1 MNFCMMLHQKALEL
15 AKCWKQTEAELVA
28 VLIAMKR
35 EDAFVALGFQGVFTY
50 CQKALGLSDA
60 QSYYFQSVVRT
71 SLVVPKLEK
80 AVTTGELSVSQA
92 RRIAP
97 VLTPSNA
104 STWIEKAKELPQRE
118 LEKAVAS
125 VNPNAKPVE
134 RMKPVSA
141 EQVKVTVTVSPKVAE
156 MLRRIQDL
164 ESQRTQKA
172 ATLDETLE
180 AMAEHYLERKDPV
193 RKAERAKPKDS
204 FPQES
209 TRAIPAAIQH
219 AVVRRDKNRC
229 VECGASRWL
238 EIHHTK
244 PLAEGGLTTPENLVT
259 LCSAHHRH
267 RHERPT
273 GKRVHP

>member
-1 MNFCMMLHQKALEL
+1 MILHQKALLL
-15 AKCWKQTEAELVA
+15 AKTWKQTEAELVA
-28 VLIAMKR
+28 VLIAMQR
-35 EDAFVALGFQGVFTY
+35 DDSFVALGFQGVFTY

-60 QSYYFQSVVRT
+60 QSFYFQKVVQT

-97 VLTPSNA
+97 VLTETNA

-125 VNPNAKPVE
+125 VNPNAKPIE

-172 ATLDETLE
+172 VSLDEALE
-180 AMAEHYLERKDPV
+180 AMAENYLERKDPV
-193 RKAERAKPKDS
+193 RKAERAKPKS
-204 FPQES
+204 ECPQES
-209 TRAIPAAIQH
+209 TRAIPAAIKH
-219 AVVRRDKNRC
+219 AVVRRDKNQC
-229 VECGASRWL
+229 VECGATRWL
-238 EIHHTK
+238 EIHHKK
-244 PLAEGGLTTPENLVT
+244 PLAEGGLTIPENLLT

-267 RHERPT
+267 RHEHSK
-273 GKRVHP
+273 GKGVHSRR